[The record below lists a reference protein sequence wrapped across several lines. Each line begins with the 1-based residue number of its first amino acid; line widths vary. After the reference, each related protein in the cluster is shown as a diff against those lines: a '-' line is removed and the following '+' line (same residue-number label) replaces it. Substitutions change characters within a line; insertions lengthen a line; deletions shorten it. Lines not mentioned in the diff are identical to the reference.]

1 MKSGRRT
8 LIVAVVVVI
17 IGIVV
22 LGAGWRIS
30 QPVLEGDE
38 NVVFT
43 FGDYTFDGAREDL
56 VVFAQGD
63 IALGSRAKI
72 DGDVVLISFG
82 GGSVQL
88 GGAVE
93 GDLIAVGHD
102 VTLDESSRVDG
113 ETTLLGDTLRVLGQ
127 LDDLTVEGKSL
138 ELGASAAIAGTIE
151 VCSGAEASLADNRAT
166 TTQILRCE
174 SEPTGFTAGSVVDT
188 VITSSVFTGI
198 AALLVTIFPRHIS
211 QMEEAMRR
219 RPRKVLGVGLAVGAL
234 MVGLG
239 GAVLLTLAW
248 LPPLAIV
255 VTPVYALTALL
266 LLLPMLAGTV
276 TLSTLLGDALLRRL
290 AIQAPPLVTALVGAL
305 VVSVPINLLGAFP
318 ASEGIAFLATLVV
331 GTLGLGAALDTR
343 LGTRVANRRH
353 FVQG

>member
-1 MKSGRRT
+1 MKSGRRI
-8 LIVAVVVVI
+8 LIVAVVVI

-22 LGAGWRIS
+22 LGAAWRIS
-30 QPVLEGDE
+30 QLALGGDE
-38 NVVFT
+38 DVVFT
-43 FGDYTFDGAREDL
+43 MGDYTFDGAREEL

-63 IALGSRAKI
+63 IALGSRTKI
-72 DGDVVLISFG
+72 NGDVVLISFG

-93 GDLIAVGHD
+93 GDLTALGQN
-102 VTLDESSRVDG
+102 VTLDESSRVAG
-113 ETTLLGDTLRVLGQ
+113 ETMLLGDTLRVLGQ

-151 VCSGAEASLADNRAT
+151 VCSGAEDSLQDNRSA
-166 TTQILRCE
+166 TTQILRCQP
-174 SEPTGFTAGSVVDT
+174 EPTTFTVGSVVDT
-188 VITSSVFTGI
+188 VIASSVFTGI
-198 AALLVTIFPRHIS
+198 AALLVTIFPRQIS

-219 RPRKVLGVGLAVGAL
+219 RPRKVLGVGLAVAAL
-234 MVGLG
+234 MIGLG

-276 TLSTLLGDALLRRL
+276 TLSTLIGDALLRRL
-290 AIQAPPLVTALVGAL
+290 SLQAPPLVTALVGAL
-305 VVSVPINLLGAFP
+305 LVSVPINLLGAFP
-318 ASEGIAFLATLVV
+318 ASEGIAFLTALLI

-343 LGTRVANRRH
+343 LGTRAANRRH